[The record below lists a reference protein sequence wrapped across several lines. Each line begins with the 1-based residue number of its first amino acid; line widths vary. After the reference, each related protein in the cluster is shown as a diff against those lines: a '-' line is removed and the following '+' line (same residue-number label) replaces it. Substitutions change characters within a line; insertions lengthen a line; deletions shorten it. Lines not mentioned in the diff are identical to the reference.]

1 MKIIR
6 CLLFSIALLSGVSV
20 EAVTARLTGNWVGA
34 EGGTYIDSYGDEQSY
49 WAGIV
54 ELDID
59 GNQYMAMP
67 MLPFSWNPTDY
78 MGISSEV
85 NLYTRDDILAGGTN
99 TLGEFINGSTG
110 TTDGTEGYARA
121 SWFFLNGLLGY
132 EPPDPL
138 WAASF
143 NEMVWQTV
151 IAVPLLG
158 TEEEDYFDNANTIY
172 DVGSGATLR
181 DMYEYDIANGLDPN
195 YDYSGFMHV
204 LEGNELGN
212 EFLVFTSPVPVPAA
226 LWLFVSGLIGFVVVA
241 RKNLNLTGAGHDSI

>member
-6 CLLFSIALLSGVSV
+6 CLLFSITLLSGVSA
-20 EAVTARLTGNWVGA
+20 EAVTVSLTGNWVGA
-34 EGGTYIDSYGDEQSY
+34 EGGAYIDSYGNEQKSY

-59 GNQYMAMP
+59 GKQYMAMP
-67 MLPFSWNPTDY
+67 MFPVWKPADY
-78 MGISSEV
+78 MGISSEA

-99 TLGEFINGSTG
+99 TLGEWINGYTG

-121 SWFFLNGLLGY
+121 SGFFLNGLLGY
-132 EPPDPL
+132 VSPDPL

-151 IAVPLLG
+151 IAVPLYG
-158 TEEEDYFDNANTIY
+158 TEDEDYFDNANTIY
-172 DVGSGATLR
+172 DVDSGVTLR
-181 DMYEYDIANGLDPN
+181 DVYEYDIVNGLDPN
-195 YDYSGFMHV
+195 YDYSGFMRV
-204 LEGNELGN
+204 LEPSELDN

-226 LWLFVSGLIGFVVVA
+226 LWLFVSGLIGFVTVA
-241 RKNLNLTGAGHDSI
+241 MKKTCIVGGG

>member
-6 CLLFSIALLSGVSV
+6 CLLFSITLLSGVSV
-20 EAVTARLTGNWVGA
+20 EAVTVSLTGNWVGT

-59 GNQYMAMP
+59 GNQYMAMSMFP
-67 MLPFSWNPTDY
+67 EWSPTDF
-78 MGISSEV
+78 MGISGEA

-99 TLGEFINGSTG
+99 TVGEFINDLTG

-121 SWFFLNGLLGY
+121 SQFFLDGLLGY
-132 EPPDPL
+132 VSSDPL

-151 IAVPLLG
+151 IAVPLDG
-158 TEEEDYFDNANTIY
+158 TENEDYFDNANTIY
-172 DVGSGATLR
+172 DVDSGVTLR
-181 DMYEYDIANGLDPN
+181 DVYEYDIANGLDPN
-195 YDYSGFMHV
+195 YDYSGFMRV
-204 LEGNELGN
+204 LEWNELGN

-226 LWLFVSGLIGFVVVA
+226 LWFFLSGVFGFLA
-241 RKNLNLTGAGHDSI
+241 GAMKKTFILGGGG